1 VAEGVLEALG
11 SRSDI
16 RGARVLYPAAVGA
29 RDVLP
34 AGLRELGATVDVVP
48 IYRSVF
54 DGGDAAAFC
63 ARLAAGEMD
72 LVTVTSASAVRG
84 YLEAVG
90 PELAGRVNA
99 ASIGPITSAAARA
112 AGIPVITEAEP
123 STIAGL
129 VTAILAIPALAA
141 AAGDG
146 ATS

>member
-1 VAEGVLEALG
+1 MG
-11 SRSDI
+11 SRSDV
-16 RGARVLYPAAVGA
+16 RGERVLYPAAAGA

-34 AGLRELGATVDVVP
+34 AGLRRLGAIVDVIPV
-48 IYRSVF
+48 YRSVY
-54 DGGDAAAFC
+54 DGSDAAAVC
-63 ARLAAGEMD
+63 GRLAAGELD

-112 AGIPVITEAEP
+112 AGIPVIVEAEP

-129 VTAILAIPALAA
+129 VTAILAIPGPGAVAP
-141 AAGDG
+141 AGDRL
-146 ATS
+146 